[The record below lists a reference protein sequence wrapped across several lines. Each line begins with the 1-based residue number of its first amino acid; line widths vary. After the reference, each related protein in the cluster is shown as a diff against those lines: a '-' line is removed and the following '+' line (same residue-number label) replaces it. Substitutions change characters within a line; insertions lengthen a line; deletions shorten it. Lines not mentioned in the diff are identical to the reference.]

1 MRKTFCLFNPHRRA
15 GAIVA
20 ALLVLTAS
28 FVVGE
33 AARAQAFSLE
43 DVLSAPYPE
52 NLVAAADGARI
63 AWTETHKGARSVFT
77 AAAPDFEPQRI
88 AHFPKDDGRPLSAL
102 SLSADGA
109 FAVFTRGGAKNWDG
123 EHPNPDSAPEG
134 AFQRV
139 WMAPT
144 GAGGAR
150 VMAEGSRG
158 VVSPDGKHVL
168 IHREGKLYQYTAART
183 GEEVSEPLFRIRGG
197 LASVSWSPVGDKILF
212 VSNRNGHSFV
222 GVYDFADDEVRWMG
236 PSVYRDMHPVWRP
249 NGSEIAFMRR
259 PGRLNGERMHLMT
272 AWPFSIMVADVATGA
287 AREVWRSP
295 NDMAG
300 GLAQRYFPEP
310 LRWSRT
316 GRLVFYS
323 EHDGFMR
330 LYSLAPDE
338 GEAVALTPA
347 ACEAEDS
354 ALSPDGGRLI
364 FSHNCG
370 DTDRRDLAAVDVG
383 GGEVTPL
390 SEGAWI
396 ETSPAP
402 LADGRIALRKAG
414 PKSPTRIALL
424 EADGESRFIS
434 APAPAGFPSASLV
447 TPKQATFPSTDGFT
461 VHGQLF
467 LPPGLEEGETAP
479 ALIFMH
485 GGPIRQMLLGW
496 HYRGYYAN
504 AYAMNQYLAARG
516 YVVLAVN
523 YRAGIGYGRDFRL
536 VSDHGPR
543 GASEYGDILAAA
555 KHLKSL
561 PQVDQDK
568 IGLWGGSY
576 GGLLTAQGL
585 ARDSDIFAAGVDL
598 HGVHD
603 WSLDFPKRPGRAWGI
618 TPEEMELA
626 RQSSPVAHIDGW
638 RSPVLFIHG
647 DDDRNVVFWETTD
660 LAMRLEKKDVHWEAL
675 VLPDEVHGFY
685 RHASWL
691 SAFSATADFF
701 DRMLMGRNGPA
712 P

>member
-1 MRKTFCLFNPHRRA
+1 MKNLFCSFTSYKLAN
-15 GAIVA
+15 A
-20 ALLVLTAS
+20 ATAAFLLVVTS
-28 FVVGE
+28 GFHGS
-33 AARAQAFSLE
+33 AAWAQPFTLE

-52 NLVAAADGARI
+52 NLVSSGDGRRI
-63 AWTETHKGARSVFT
+63 AWTETNQGARSVVT
-77 AAAPDFEPQRI
+77 ATAPDFEPRRI

-123 EHPNPDSAPEG
+123 DHPNPDSAPEG

-144 GAGGAR
+144 DGSGAR
-150 VMAEGSRG
+150 LVGEGARG
-158 VVSPDGKHVL
+158 ITSPDGKTVL
-168 IHREGKLYQYTAART
+168 IQRAGKLYQYTIGRID
-183 GEEVSEPLFRIRGG
+183 EEVGEPLFQVRGSV
-197 LASVSWSPVGDKILF
+197 ANVSWSPSGEKILF

-222 GVYDFADDEVRWMG
+222 GVYDIANDEIRWMG

-249 NGSEIAFMRR
+249 SGAEVAFMRR

-272 AWPFSIMVADVATGA
+272 AWGFSIMVADVATGA
-287 AREVWRSP
+287 TREVWRSP
-295 NDMAG
+295 NEMAG
-300 GLAQRYFPEP
+300 GLAQRYFPKP
-310 LRWSRT
+310 LRWTQT

-323 EHDGFMR
+323 EQDGYMR
-330 LYSLAPDE
+330 LYSVASE
-338 GEAVALTPA
+338 GGDAIALTPE

-354 ALSPDGGRLI
+354 ALSFDETHVV

-370 DTDRRDLAAVDVG
+370 DVDRRDIASISVA
-383 GGEVTPL
+383 GGEVKPL
-390 SEGAWI
+390 SNGQWI
-396 ETSPAP
+396 ETNPTP
-402 LADGRIALRKAG
+402 LAGGLVALRKSG

-424 EADGESRFIS
+424 NGDGRFIS
-434 APAPAGFPSASLV
+434 APAPAEFPSTSLS
-447 TPKQATFPSTDGFT
+447 TPKQAVFPSTHGFT
-461 VHGQLF
+461 IHGQLF
-467 LPPGLEEGETAP
+467 LPPELEEGEKVP

-504 AYAMNQYLAARG
+504 AYAMNQYLAAKG
-516 YVVLAVN
+516 YIVLAVN

-536 VSDHGPR
+536 VPDHGPR
-543 GASEYGDILAAA
+543 GASEYNDILAAA
-555 KHLKSL
+555 KYLKSI
-561 PQVDQDK
+561 PQVDHDK

-576 GGLLTAQGL
+576 GGFLTAQGL
-585 ARDSDIFAAGVDL
+585 ARDSETIAAGVDL

-618 TPEEMELA
+618 VPEEMELA

-660 LAMRLEKKDVHWEAL
+660 LAMRLDKKGVHWEAL

-701 DRMLMGRNGPA
+701 DRMLMDNKTPA